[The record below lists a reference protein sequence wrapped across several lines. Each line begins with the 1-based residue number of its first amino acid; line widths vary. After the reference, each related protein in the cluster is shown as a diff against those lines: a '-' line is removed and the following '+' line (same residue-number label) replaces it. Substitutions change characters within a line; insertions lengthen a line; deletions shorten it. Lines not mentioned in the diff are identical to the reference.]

1 MRKSFAAILLGVLTT
16 ALLAISCQQTGEK
29 DGIVKFHGRDVDVKS
44 FLTQFP
50 YSPYGIKMS
59 DDATKL
65 FYLRSGKTSELLML
79 DLSTDSDLDQGKVIS
94 SEDFSKKSF
103 WSHEY
108 NETDGMLYWIGDEKN
123 DEIINLYRL
132 KIETGEI
139 EVLTDVPYIYGWAFN
154 ADKTKIA
161 YVARLAQNEN
171 RLDELHILDLQ
182 TLEDKLVY
190 TDKPDFRMSWTD
202 ISFSPDEKSVI
213 LSVLKEAD
221 RTYTNA
227 ACIDLEKGT
236 LKVITD
242 PSKEGSL
249 DGTYMLFPWYDEN
262 TAYFVSDQTG
272 YPNVY
277 SYNRKSGRTTRITT
291 NESSLSV
298 DWIEVDGRKYLFG
311 IANNPAQ
318 TTVSIIDPL
327 NGVVIANEHYQV
339 TLGIKTTVDNKAYLG
354 AGATDIPFQLWV
366 MTFDGKNLTK
376 EIVVDLPQ
384 EKKDKMIASTTER
397 VTIPTFDV
405 DPKTGETRQLHAY
418 ILTPENPLPE
428 GEEIVMIQ
436 SFYGGGNS
444 YDIEHQI
451 FNAAGMYVLSP
462 SPRGTSG
469 FGRDFAALND
479 RDLGGNEIIDIIY
492 CAQYISE
499 KLGVPPERIGV
510 FGMSH
515 GGYATMRLMT
525 FPGEVNGN
533 KASFPF
539 GFGVSV
545 AGFSDIIYEH
555 NHSNIPDWTY
565 LEAGDPEKD
574 REKLIDRSPIT
585 HYEKITGPL
594 LLIHGNHDD
603 RVNIEGSRM
612 MYNALK
618 GIDKP
623 VEFLELDGQ
632 GHGVKGIDNNMLYYR
647 TILNFI
653 DKL

>member
-1 MRKSFAAILLGVLTT
+1 MNKSFAAILLGVLLA
-16 ALLAISCQQTGEK
+16 ALLAISCKQTGEN
-29 DGIVKFHGRDVDVKS
+29 DEIVKFRGRDVYVKS

-59 DDATKL
+59 DDASKL
-65 FYLRSGKTSELLML
+65 FYLRSGKTSELVML
-79 DLSTDSDLDQGKVIS
+79 DLSTGSNLDQGKVIS

-108 NETDGMLYWIGDEKN
+108 NETDGMLYWIGDERN

-132 KIETGEI
+132 NIETGEI
-139 EVLTDVPYIYGWAFN
+139 EKLTDVPYIYGWSFN
-154 ADKTKIA
+154 AGKTKVA
-161 YVARLAQNEN
+161 YIARLAQNEN
-171 RLDELHILDLQ
+171 RLDELHILDLE
-182 TLEDKLVY
+182 TLEDTLVY
-190 TDKPDFRMSWTD
+190 TDEADFRMTWSEV
-202 ISFSPDEKSVI
+202 SFSPDEKSVI
-213 LSVLKEAD
+213 LTVLKDAD

-249 DGTYMLFPWYDEN
+249 DGTNMLSPWYDDN
-262 TAYFVSDQTG
+262 TAYYVSDQTG
-272 YPNVY
+272 YPNIY
-277 SYNRKSGRTTRITT
+277 SYNRKSGKTTRITT

-311 IANNPAQ
+311 IENNPAQ

-327 NGVVIANEHYQV
+327 NGVVIASEHYQV
-339 TLGIKTTVDNKAYLG
+339 TLGIKTTVANKAYLG
-354 AGATDIPFQLWV
+354 AGATDIPFQLWAV
-366 MTFDGKNLTK
+366 TFDGKSLTK

-384 EKKDKMIASTTER
+384 EKKDKMVASTTER
-397 VTIPTFDV
+397 VTIPTFDI

-418 ILTPENPLPE
+418 ILTPKNPLPE

-436 SFYGGGNS
+436 SFYGGDNS

-499 KLGVPPERIGV
+499 KLGIPAERIGV

-515 GGYATMRLMT
+515 GGYATMRLLT

-533 KASFPF
+533 KAFFPF
-539 GFGVSV
+539 GFGVAV

-623 VEFLELDGQ
+623 VEFLEVDGQ
-632 GHGVKGIDNNMLYYR
+632 GHGFKGIDNNMLYYR

>member
-1 MRKSFAAILLGVLTT
+1 MKKSFATILLGVLLS
-16 ALLAISCQQTGEK
+16 ALLAISCQQTGDN
-29 DGIVKFHGRDVDVKS
+29 DGIVKFRGRDVDVKS

-59 DDATKL
+59 DDASKL
-65 FYLRSGKTSELLML
+65 FYLRSDKTSELLML
-79 DLSTDSDLDQGKVIS
+79 DLSVSNDLDQGKVIS

-103 WSHEY
+103 WRHAY
-108 NETDGMLYWIGDEKN
+108 NDTDGMLYWIGDERN

-132 KIETGEI
+132 NIETGEI

-161 YVARLAQNEN
+161 YVARLAQNED
-171 RLDELHILDLQ
+171 RLDELRIIDLQ
-182 TLEDKLVY
+182 TLEDKLIY
-190 TDKPDFRMSWTD
+190 TDKPDFRMTWTD
-202 ISFSPDEKSVI
+202 ISFSPDEKNVI

-249 DGTYMLFPWYDEN
+249 DGTNMLSPWYDEN
-262 TAYFVSDQTG
+262 TAYFTSDQTG
-272 YPNVY
+272 YPNIY
-277 SYNRKSGRTTRITT
+277 SYNRKSGKTTRITT
-291 NESSLSV
+291 NESDLIA
-298 DWIEVDGRKYLFG
+298 DWIELEGKKYLFA
-311 IANNPAQ
+311 IENNPAQ
-318 TTVSIIDPL
+318 TTISIIDPL
-327 NGVVIANEHYQV
+327 NGNVLTSEQYPTIFS
-339 TLGIKTTVDNKAYLG
+339 IKTTVDNKAYLG
-354 AGATDIPFQLWV
+354 VGATDIPFQLWEV
-366 MTFDGKNLTK
+366 AFDGANLL
-376 EIVVDLPQ
+376 EGIILDLPQ
-384 EKKDKMIASTTER
+384 EKKEKMIASTTER
-397 VTIPTFDV
+397 VSIPTFDI

-436 SFYGGGNS
+436 SFYGGSNA

-479 RDLGGNEIIDIIY
+479 RDLGGNEIIDIIC
-492 CAQYISE
+492 CAKYISE
-499 KLGVPPERIGV
+499 KLGVPAERIGV

-555 NHSNIPDWTY
+555 YHSNIPDWTY

-603 RVNIEGSRM
+603 RVSIEGSRM
-612 MYNALK
+612 MYKALK
-618 GIDKP
+618 SIDKP
-623 VEFLELDGQ
+623 VEFLEVDGQ
-632 GHGVKGIDNNMLYYR
+632 GHGFKGIDNNILYYS